1 MTDDLLSRR
10 ARVLDGTSSAGAEIE
25 RSLQHAASAA
35 VAPAFLKIDA
45 VGARAAARAVD
56 AAFSSGA
63 PLPPLAGLAVSIKDL
78 FDIAGQVTTAGSTVL
93 ADAEPAAQD
102 APAVSRLRAAG
113 AALIGRTHMTEFAF
127 SGIGLNPHHPTPANV
142 PMAAL
147 DRDTPRI
154 PGGSSSGAAVSVAGG
169 AAWAALGSDT
179 GGSVRIPAALQGLV
193 GFKNTASLTPTE
205 GAIPLSTT
213 LDTVSA
219 LTRSVRDA
227 VLLHELLSARR
238 VALPGRP
245 LRATRLAVPTT
256 LMLDALEPAVAA
268 AFERAVDRLS
278 RVGAQIV
285 TLDVPPL
292 ADLAPLQVNG
302 GFASCESWAW
312 HRHRLATHEE
322 AGYDRRV
329 VTRIRRGMA
338 MSAADYIDLQKAR
351 AAWIARMHV
360 ALRGFDAV
368 LSPTVPILAP
378 PITALEASDEEF
390 FRVNSLLLRNPSV
403 VNLLDGCAIS
413 LPCQAPGEAPV
424 GLMLW
429 SRGHADDALLDTA
442 LAVEAV
448 LATGASS

>member
-10 ARVLDGTSSAGAEIE
+10 ARLLGGTSSAGAEIE

-35 VAPAFLKIDA
+35 VAPAFLKLDA

-56 AAFSSGA
+56 TALSSGA

-93 ADAEPAAQD
+93 ADAAPAAQD

-127 SGIGLNPHHPTPANV
+127 SGVGLNPHHPTPANL
-142 PMAAL
+142 PMATL

-227 VLLHELLSARR
+227 VLLHEVLSARR
-238 VALPGRP
+238 VVLPSRP

-256 LMLDALEPAVAA
+256 LMLDVLEPAVAA
-268 AFERAVDRLS
+268 AFERALAGLS
-278 RVGAQIV
+278 RAGAQIV

-292 ADLAPLQVNG
+292 ADMAPLQLNG

-312 HRHRLATHEE
+312 HRHRLATRE
-322 AGYDRRV
+322 AEYDRRV

-338 MSAADYIDLQKAR
+338 MSAADYIDLQTAR
-351 AAWIARMHV
+351 TAWTACMHE

-378 PITALEASDEEF
+378 PIATLEASDEEF

-413 LPCQAPGEAPV
+413 LPCQAPGDAPV

-429 SRGHADDALLDTA
+429 SRGHADEALLDTA
-442 LAVEAV
+442 LAVEAA
-448 LATGASS
+448 LAAGASS